1 MKVLVT
7 GGAGF
12 IGSHIVDQLIASGH
26 QVVVIDNLSSGHR
39 QQVNKR
45 ASFYEIDLTDE
56 QVMPVIAQEQPQV
69 IVHQAAQTRV
79 DVSIDQPA
87 HDAKTNILG
96 TIHLLEGARQAGTKK
111 IVFASTAA
119 VYGNPSYLPIDEQ
132 HPVQPLSGYGA
143 AKAAAE
149 HYIQIYHYLYGIEY
163 TILRYANVYGLR
175 QDPRGEG
182 GVVSIFIDKI
192 LHNQHVTVFGD
203 GEQTRDYVYVEDIAR
218 ANVLAIEQANG
229 EVINVGTG
237 VQTNIKQLVALFEKI
252 AQRPIR
258 KEYGPERSGDIQH
271 SYFAYQKAKESLAW
285 EPQISLEEGLRRT
298 FLYYR
303 DLYQAERRNTLALQ

>member
-12 IGSHIVDQLIASGH
+12 IGSHIVDQLITNGY
-26 QVVVIDNLSSGHR
+26 QVVVIDNLSSGR
-39 QQVNKR
+39 REQINEK
-45 ASFYEIDLTDE
+45 ASFYELDLTSE
-56 QVMPVIAQEQPQV
+56 QLIQVIIQERPQV

-79 DVSIDQPA
+79 DVSIDQPVR
-87 HDAKTNILG
+87 DANTNIIG
-96 TIHLLEGARQAGTKK
+96 TINLLEGARQAGTQK

-119 VYGNPSYLPIDEQ
+119 VYGNPNYLPIDER
-132 HPVQPLSGYGA
+132 HPIQPLSGYGA

-149 HYIQIYHYLYGIEY
+149 HYLQIYHYLYGIDY
-163 TILRYANVYGLR
+163 TVLRYANVYGLR

-192 LHNQHVTVFGD
+192 LQNQDVTIFGD
-203 GEQTRDYVYVEDIAR
+203 GEQTRDYIYVEDIAR
-218 ANVLAIEQANG
+218 ANLLAIEKANG

-237 VQTNIKQLVALFEKI
+237 VQTSIKQLIAKFEQVTGESIGK
-252 AQRPIR
+252 
-258 KEYGPERSGDIQH
+258 KYGPARSGDIQH
-271 SYFAYQKAKESLAW
+271 SYFACQKAKDLLSW
-285 EPQISLEEGLRRT
+285 EPQVSLEEGLKRT

-303 DLYQAERRNTLALQ
+303 DLYQSERRNTLALK

>member
-12 IGSHIVDQLIASGH
+12 IGSHIVDQLIADGH
-26 QVVVIDNLSSGHR
+26 QVVVIDNLSSGR
-39 QQVNKR
+39 REQVNKS
-45 ASFYEIDLTDE
+45 ASFHEIDLTSE
-56 QVMPVIAQEQPQV
+56 QLTQVIIQERPQV

-87 HDAKTNILG
+87 RDANTNIIG
-96 TIHLLEGARQAGTKK
+96 TINLLEGARQAGTKK

-143 AKAAAE
+143 AKSAAE
-149 HYIQIYHYLYGIEY
+149 HYLQIYHYLYGIDY

-192 LHNQHVTVFGD
+192 LHNQPVTIFGD

-218 ANVLAIEQANG
+218 ANLLAIERANG

-237 VQTNIKQLVALFEKI
+237 VQTSIKQLIALFEKI
-252 AQRPIR
+252 TKGSVR
-258 KEYGPERSGDIQH
+258 KEYGPARSGDIQH
-271 SYFAYQKAKESLAW
+271 SYFAGHKAKEHLSW

-303 DLYQAERRNTLALQ
+303 DLYQSERRNTLALQ